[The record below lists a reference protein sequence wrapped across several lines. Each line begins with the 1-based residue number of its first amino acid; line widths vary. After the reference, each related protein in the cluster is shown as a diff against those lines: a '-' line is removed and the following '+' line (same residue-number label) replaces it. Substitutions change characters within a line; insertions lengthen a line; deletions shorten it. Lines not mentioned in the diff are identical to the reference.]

1 VKESPQTKKAQAEK
15 DSLTHERRGG
25 GSHEGAWAEPSGP
38 CKAQPGMAQ
47 HPAAEVKSGKKSV
60 NS

>member
-1 VKESPQTKKAQAEK
+1 MSDGEAEVMRARGLNQAAHAK
-15 DSLTHERRGG
+15 
-25 GSHEGAWAEPSGP
+25 PSQGW
-38 CKAQPGMAQ
+38 AQ